1 MDAST
6 VLNRTR
12 RASETE
18 VEIPETPVRVRQRR
32 ASEAV
37 HEGIV
42 QGWAR
47 GMLAARA
54 AAAAVIMPTTRGS
67 TRDVTIARLVRQ
79 AAPAMPVL
87 VLPPSPAEIPNRRS
101 TGGKRPLI
109 RWP

>member
-67 TRDVTIARLVRQ
+67 TREVTIARLVRQ
-79 AAPAMPVL
+79 AAPAMPLL
-87 VLPPSPAEIPNRRS
+87 VLPPSPEEIPNRRS